1 MVEKL
6 WLMCCDECAC
16 MYAAPN
22 SVTLNKVC
30 PLSSRLPKR
39 YRQTSACSVDNKRC
53 TPFARF
59 LNLHQKK
66 GGGGNLIICKHLQS
80 TTYCSAKAQL
90 QRRDTHHRHLW
101 RDDVRRAPVTC
112 PSLFFVIVP
121 CALVVKRTP
130 TFPATSSAV
139 YRACQS

>member
-1 MVEKL
+1 
-6 WLMCCDECAC
+6 MCCDECAC

-66 GGGGNLIICKHLQS
+66 GGEPHHLQAF
-80 TTYCSAKAQL
+80 TKHDIL
-90 QRRDTHHRHLW
+90 QCEGTITKKRHTSQ
-101 RDDVRRAPVTC
+101 APVTC
-112 PSLFFVIVP
+112 LSLFSAIVP